1 MATSILNRK
10 AVKEHI
16 LKVCEQR
23 RKGWECTRVSKQAI
37 DEIEAFI
44 RYKINASIHR
54 HPSVGKTFMHF
65 N

>member
-1 MATSILNRK
+1 MAAGLLNRK

-16 LKVCEQR
+16 LKVCEDK
-23 RKGWECTRVSKQAI
+23 RKGWKCTRVSKQAI

-44 RYKINASIHR
+44 KYKINASIHQ

-65 N
+65 S